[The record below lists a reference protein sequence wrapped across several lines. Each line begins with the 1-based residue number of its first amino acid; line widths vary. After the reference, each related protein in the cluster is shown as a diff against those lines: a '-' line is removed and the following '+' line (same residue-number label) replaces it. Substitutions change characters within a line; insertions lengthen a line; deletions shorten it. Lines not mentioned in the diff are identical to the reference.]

1 MDGAVRSVTPMLN
14 LKQMPMPMLKL
25 MQMPTTAMVVITV
38 DNTDGP
44 PPTALGSLACALD
57 AVASARLSLTME
69 SDMVMALD
77 MEESPDTMVVAYLTV
92 VVPSMV
98 SAVASVMP
106 MPNLTMVLDTVTA
119 LDMVM
124 DTEESPDTQ
133 VAVYLTVDAPSMVFV
148 ENAQQNLSSLDGA
161 TDIMHDLELLLS
173 NDLV

>member
-1 MDGAVRSVTPMLN
+1 MGDWDMVDMAMDGVERSVKPMLMQN
-14 LKQMPMPMLKL
+14 LKQMLMPMLKQ
-25 MQMPTTAMVVITV
+25 MQMHTTAMVVITV

-44 PPTALGSLACALD
+44 PPMVLGSLACALD
-57 AVASARLSLTME
+57 AVASAMRMPSLTME
-69 SDMVMALD
+69 SDMV
-77 MEESPDTMVVAYLTV
+77 
-92 VVPSMV
+92 
-98 SAVASVMP
+98 
-106 MPNLTMVLDTVTA
+106 TA
-119 LDMVM
+119 LDMVV

>member
-69 SDMVMALD
+69 SD
-77 MEESPDTMVVAYLTV
+77 
-92 VVPSMV
+92 
-98 SAVASVMP
+98 
-106 MPNLTMVLDTVTA
+106 TVTA

>member
-1 MDGAVRSVTPMLN
+1 MARCLWAWV
-14 LKQMPMPMLKL
+14 
-25 MQMPTTAMVVITV
+25 
-38 DNTDGP
+38 
-44 PPTALGSLACALD
+44 LACALD
-57 AVASARLSLTME
+57 AVASARPSLTME

-77 MEESPDTMVVAYLTV
+77 MVVDTEESLDTMVAACLTAG
-92 VVPSMV
+92 VPSMV

-106 MPNLTMVLDTVTA
+106 SLTMVLDTVTA

-124 DTEESPDTQ
+124 DTAESPDTQ

-148 ENAQQNLSSLDGA
+148 ENAQQNLPSLDGA